1 MIAEGRHPPEEHS
14 EIWHAHHTAA
24 DGVLLVLMGTPKNS
38 GSQQIVVAGVAGQ
51 TEYHELTAQQRV
63 QIAVLLCNLASSAA
77 CTRTQLTD
85 AEDSRKEMRKEQ
97 LALKTKLRR

>member
-1 MIAEGRHPPEEHS
+1 MVAEGRYPAKEHS
-14 EIWHAHHTAA
+14 GIQHAHHTAA
-24 DGVLLVLMGTPKNS
+24 DGVLLVLVGT
-38 GSQQIVVAGVAGQ
+38 QQIVVAGVAGQ

>member
-1 MIAEGRHPPEEHS
+1 M
-14 EIWHAHHTAA
+14 
-24 DGVLLVLMGTPKNS
+24 
-38 GSQQIVVAGVAGQ
+38 VAGPAGQ
-51 TEYHELTAQQRV
+51 KEYHELTAQQRV
-63 QIAVLLCNLASSAA
+63 QIAVLLCSLATSAA